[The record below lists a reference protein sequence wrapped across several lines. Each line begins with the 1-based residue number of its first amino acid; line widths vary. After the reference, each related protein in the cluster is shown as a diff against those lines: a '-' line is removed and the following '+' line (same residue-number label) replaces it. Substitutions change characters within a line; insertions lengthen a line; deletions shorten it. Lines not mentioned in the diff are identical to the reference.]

1 MYKFILAGATIALL
15 AVSPLASTAFSET
28 DDAAAHGDHHWTQ
41 ERAAL
46 LDARLTGFRAGLK
59 LTADQDKN
67 WPAFEN
73 ALRGVAKSR
82 ADRRREMRAHEDN
95 DERPTL
101 IERLHRIS
109 DRMAQRST
117 DVKLVADAA
126 APLYASLDDGQKRI
140 FDVLF
145 RDLAREARHG
155 GRDRR

>member
-1 MYKFILAGATIALL
+1 MYKFILAGATVALL
-15 AVSPLASTAFSET
+15 AISPFASTAFSET
-28 DDAAAHGDHHWTQ
+28 GDAAQQGDHYWLQ

-59 LTADQDKN
+59 LTADQDKI
-67 WPAFEN
+67 WPTFEN
-73 ALRGVAKSR
+73 ALRSVAKSR
-82 ADRRREMRAHEDN
+82 ADRRREMRAHED
-95 DERPTL
+95 DAERPTL
-101 IERLHRIS
+101 IDRLHRKS
-109 DRMAQRST
+109 DRMAQRSA

-145 RDLAREARHG
+145 RDLAREARRG